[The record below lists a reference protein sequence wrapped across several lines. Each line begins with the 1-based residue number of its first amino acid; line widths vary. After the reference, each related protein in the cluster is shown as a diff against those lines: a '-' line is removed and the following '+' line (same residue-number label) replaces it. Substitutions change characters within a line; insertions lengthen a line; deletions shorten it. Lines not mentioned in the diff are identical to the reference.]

1 MTDPLEIRLLGPF
14 EVVADGRPAEVS
26 GSKRRGLLALLAL
39 RSGRMVDVEELID
52 ALWGEELPAAPR
64 NAVQHHVAR
73 LRAALGPESILA
85 SADGYAL
92 HGASV
97 DALRFEELL
106 REARFALR
114 EGDIRAGA
122 DSVSRALEMWRGPPL
137 HGLTDMTWF
146 NAEAR
151 RLLALHVDALE
162 EQFETALALGEH
174 RRSCPRCIRRSRR
187 TPCVSDS
194 GAS

>member
-1 MTDPLEIRLLGPF
+1 MPSLTGGRPITRRRRRAVGRRGLSGQGHRARQPAGVRMTDPLEIRLLGPF
-14 EVVADGRPAEVS
+14 EVEAGGRPAEVS

-39 RSGRMVDVEELID
+39 RSGRVVDVEELID
-52 ALWGEELPAAPR
+52 VLWGEDLPAAPR

-73 LRAALGPESILA
+73 LRAALGPESIIA

-122 DSVSRALEMWRGPPL
+122 DSVVTRAR
-137 HGLTDMTWF
+137 
-146 NAEAR
+146 AVAR
-151 RLLALHVDALE
+151 SAAAR
-162 EQFETALALGEH
+162 
-174 RRSCPRCIRRSRR
+174 PY
-187 TPCVSDS
+187 
-194 GAS
+194 